1 MNTMHTYIQV
11 IIPKFSFIWD
21 YLKNYSK
28 ISFKSTETTNNKI
41 STNLIE
47 ELLKRMSDTKLLSE
61 KKKIN
66 DYLYLT
72 SNDPV
77 VNKCFP

>member
-28 ISFKSTETTNNKI
+28 ISFKSTETTNNEI

-61 KKKIN
+61 KKK
-66 DYLYLT
+66 LMT
-72 SNDPV
+72 T
-77 VNKCFP
+77 CT